1 MYDYICL
8 ILQEDVQ
15 LMEDMGLEAY
25 RFSIS
30 WSRLIPSMIK
40 WLSLTLT
47 KQKISY
53 FWFFLS
59 RLNFWWS
66 NFQVEEEQLIQRV
79 CNITTISSMS

>member
-30 WSRLIPSMIK
+30 WSRLIPSMIT

-79 CNITTISSMS
+79 CNITTILSMS

>member
-30 WSRLIPSMIK
+30 WSRLIPSMIT

-53 FWFFLS
+53 FWFFLW